1 MPARLIN
8 GTPVAMDSTFLDT
21 SSEFLCIFERS
32 PAGLIF
38 EKNGIIIR
46 LNKAARQLLGYSRKE
61 LEGLSSRT
69 FKEMILS
76 DSSDRLLKTSNH
88 TFSVRKKCGRHFW
101 ATIKTNFFIPKGGGL
116 ATVWVLEDVSRF
128 KEAEIK
134 LHQMSLAVD
143 QSSNSVVV
151 TNTDGIITYAN
162 STFTKI
168 TGYSADE
175 VIGKNPSILQSGQTP
190 PHLYTE
196 MWQAITRGEQWQ
208 GQFINQKKNGEI
220 YEEYV
225 NVAPVKNEQ
234 GRIIRFVA
242 TKENITELKKA
253 RAHAEKMSRAKGEFL
268 AYMSHE
274 IRTPLNVITGM
285 SELLLESPLE
295 KEQQKFLERI
305 QISAKNLLYIVND
318 LLDLSKIEAGKLL
331 IEHQPFSLA
340 KLLKD
345 IDDSLSFLAEE
356 KKITFT
362 VQKTTLPSLL
372 AGDRLRLHQI
382 LYNLVNNAIKFTRE
396 GRVELS
402 VATEKQRDG
411 RYLVTF
417 WVKDSGIGIQKEKL
431 QTIFDSFV
439 QAEPEITRNFGG
451 TGLGLS
457 ISQQLVN
464 LMGGTLDVQSVPGL
478 GSTFSF
484 AILLPEA
491 SRLHLSQPEKETPE
505 DVCYETR
512 RILLVEDNKGN
523 QELAAAI
530 LRNAGHHVTVAE
542 HGLEALELLSKD
554 GSFDIILMDIQMP
567 LLDGLTA
574 TICIRKVEQGG
585 TTGLSACKTIEK
597 QLAAQLCGKHVYIIA
612 MTANTMLSD
621 KKRYQNVGI
630 DTFLPKPY
638 TRKKLLSIL
647 HNCPAV
653 TKKNAKKISHP
664 DTPCNARAEHTPL
677 DIYERCHHYLLENFA
692 LSNENAAHVLQSFI
706 NTLKENIG
714 QLNNSILAANRND
727 IYLYSHK
734 MKGSLYSINCK
745 EAARLAEDI
754 EEKSH
759 HQDLKALQQTASQI
773 AARLQPLLTR
783 ETENS
788 CRQHHET

>member
-1 MPARLIN
+1 
-8 GTPVAMDSTFLDT
+8 MDSTFPDT
-21 SSEFLCIFERS
+21 SSEFFCIFERS

-61 LEGLSSRT
+61 IEGLSSRT
-69 FKEMILS
+69 FKEMILANNDDRHPGAS
-76 DSSDRLLKTSNH
+76 DD
-88 TFSVRKKCGRHFW
+88 TFSVRKKCGHHFW
-101 ATIKTNFFIPKGGGL
+101 ASIKTNFFIPKEGGL
-116 ATVWVLEDVSRF
+116 ATVWTLEDVSKC
-128 KEAEIK
+128 KETELK

-151 TNTDGIITYAN
+151 TDSNGIITYAN

-168 TGYSADE
+168 TGYSANE
-175 VIGKNPSILQSGQTP
+175 IIGKKPSILQSGKTP

-196 MWQAITRGEQWQ
+196 MWQTITRGEQWQ
-208 GQFINQKKNGEI
+208 GQFINKKKNGEI

-225 NVAPVKNEQ
+225 SVAPIKNEQ
-234 GRIIRFVA
+234 NRIIGFIA

-253 RAHAEKMSRAKGEFL
+253 RARAEKMSRAKGEFL

-295 KEQQKFLERI
+295 TKQQKFLERI
-305 QISAKNLLYIVND
+305 QSSAQNLLYIVND
-318 LLDLSKIEAGKLL
+318 LLDLSKIEAGRLL
-331 IEHQPFSLA
+331 IEHQPFSLDE
-340 KLLKD
+340 LLKN

-362 VQKTTLPSLL
+362 VQKTKLPALL

-382 LYNLVNNAIKFTRE
+382 LYNLVNNAIKFTKE
-396 GRVELS
+396 GKVELS
-402 VATEKQRDG
+402 VATKKQRDG
-411 RYLVTF
+411 KYLVTF
-417 WVKDSGIGIQKEKL
+417 WVKDSGIGIPKEKL
-431 QTIFDSFV
+431 QKIFEDFV

-457 ISQQLVN
+457 ISQQLVS

-491 SRLHLSQPEKETPE
+491 SHPHLPQAEEEIPE
-505 DVCYETR
+505 DICYETR
-512 RILLVEDNKGN
+512 HILLVEDNKGN

-530 LRNAGHHVTVAE
+530 LKNAGHRVTVAE
-542 HGLEALELLSKD
+542 HGLEALELLSQD

-567 LLDGLTA
+567 RLDGLAT
-574 TICIRKVEQGG
+574 TICIRKVEQGEA
-585 TTGLSACKTIEK
+585 TGLSACKTIEK
-597 QLAAQLCGKHVYIIA
+597 QLAAQLCGKHIYIVA

-621 KKRYQNVGI
+621 KKRCQDAGI
-630 DTFLPKPY
+630 DAFLPKPY
-638 TRKKLLSIL
+638 TRKKLLSLL
-647 HNCPAV
+647 HNYPAV
-653 TKKNAKKISHP
+653 TKKNDKKISNSGTS
-664 DTPCNARAEHTPL
+664 DNAPTEHTPL
-677 DIYERCHHYLLENFA
+677 DIYKRCHQHLLENFA
-692 LSNENAAHVLQSFI
+692 LNDENATYVLQSFI
-706 NTLKENIG
+706 TTLKENIE

-734 MKGSLYSINCK
+734 MKGALYTINFT

-754 EEKSH
+754 EKKSH
-759 HQDLKALQQTASQI
+759 HQDIKALQDTAAQI

-783 ETENS
+783 ETES
-788 CRQHHET
+788 ICIPTS